1 MKIRITRGI
10 YGFRENGNVVEKTK
24 NDPPFEVNDEEGERL
39 LSLNVAESVSSVEK
53 TTASGAEKETDTD
66 GNASE
71 NTSDLSESIS
81 REDLE
86 KMSKVDLYRL
96 AEKYGIRKNVGK
108 TEMVEQLVRK
118 LALYEDEELM
128 DESEMPEL
136 KAEDPE

>member
-24 NDPPFEVNDEEGERL
+24 NDPPFEVNDGEGKRL

-53 TTASGAEKETDTD
+53 TTVSGAEKETDTD
-66 GNASE
+66 G

-86 KMSKVDLYRL
+86 KMSKADLYRL
-96 AEKYGIRKNVGK
+96 AEKFGIRKNVSK
-108 TEMVEQLVRK
+108 TEMVEQLVQQF
-118 LALYEDEELM
+118 ALHEDEELM